1 MATYSII
8 SSVII
13 YFFISITVCH
23 GQTLTHEET
32 KLYNI
37 IMEYRATRGLPKIPL
52 SKSLTFV
59 AKTHL
64 KDLIKNKP
72 DTCGCNPHSWSDRGN
87 WTPVCYTSD
96 HKLAEYARIKAKE
109 LTNYS
114 GYSYEIATKITPAHI
129 KMTAAEAIDGF
140 KNSPP
145 HNAAIMNLNNWN
157 DNEWK
162 AIGIAIDANY
172 ACVWFGEYEK

>member
-32 KLYNI
+32 KLYNM
-37 IMEYRATRGLPKIPL
+37 IMEYRSSYGLPKIPL
-52 SKSLTFV
+52 SKSLTIV
-59 AKTHL
+59 ARTHI
-64 KDLIKNKP
+64 KDLILNKP
-72 DTCGCNPHSWSDRGN
+72 DTGKCNMHSWSANGN
-87 WTPVCYTSD
+87 WYPVCYTSD
-96 HKLAEYARIKAKE
+96 HSNAEYARIKAKE
-109 LTNYS
+109 IAGYS
-114 GYSYEIATKITPAHI
+114 GYSYEIITRLLPSSF
-129 KMTAAEAIDGF
+129 KMTAEDALYGF

-162 AIGIAIDANY
+162 AIGIAVYANY